1 MATLDY
7 SFVVSSTIG
16 DTRKKTCMAS
26 LRTRRVL
33 GDVMAVVKNDEK
45 AAEVS
50 EGKYIFDGRK
60 RGRRMKNNPLY
71 LALSQSN
78 QQIPLT
84 TTITIAALTSTLLYL
99 FFKISILV
107 ISCLPVLQV

>member
-1 MATLDY
+1 MHGKSEDKE
-7 SFVVSSTIG
+7 SI
-16 DTRKKTCMAS
+16 
-26 LRTRRVL
+26 L
-33 GDVMAVVKNDEK
+33 GDVMAVVENDEK

-60 RGRRMKNNPLY
+60 RGRRMKNPLY

-84 TTITIAALTSTLLYL
+84 PTITIAALTSTLLY
-99 FFKISILV
+99 SILV
-107 ISCLPVLQV
+107 ISSLPVLQV

>member
-1 MATLDY
+1 MHGKSEDKE
-7 SFVVSSTIG
+7 SI
-16 DTRKKTCMAS
+16 
-26 LRTRRVL
+26 L

-50 EGKYIFDGRK
+50 EGKYIFEGRK
-60 RGRRMKNNPLY
+60 RERRIKNPLY

-84 TTITIAALTSTLLYL
+84 PTITIAALTSTLLYL